1 MSRGAIAALMESP
14 KLEVFNRRKGA
25 TGWNERAA
33 QVSIEIFG
41 TRNIRL
47 LLLAEVRTDSFLSHR
62 TGCAIRV
69 RMLRT
74 NAQDVGGNNSFM
86 QDDTRDYTNYTNQ
99 GEQPT
104 VLTDSG

>member
-1 MSRGAIAALMESP
+1 MTYRVSGCGA
-14 KLEVFNRRKGA
+14 
-25 TGWNERAA
+25 
-33 QVSIEIFG
+33 
-41 TRNIRL
+41 
-47 LLLAEVRTDSFLSHR
+47 
-62 TGCAIRV
+62 
-69 RMLRT
+69 MLRT

>member
-1 MSRGAIAALMESP
+1 MMCIEYRISVIDRDLGYLPNLGYIGRFTA
-14 KLEVFNRRKGA
+14 NRR
-25 TGWNERAA
+25 R
-33 QVSIEIFG
+33 EISPY
-41 TRNIRL
+41 L
-47 LLLAEVRTDSFLSHR
+47 
-62 TGCAIRV
+62 
-69 RMLRT
+69 LRT